1 MRKYLR
7 RPARDS
13 SITCALVGDLG
24 QGAVVVQAVDDQQH
38 HDARQ
43 QQDDKQRADAD
54 AWHPGYPQAHSGF
67 RCGGLAGDAF
77 QHVAQPAH
85 GHDAHVAAGQLLAQ
99 TVQHDLDGV
108 GVGFAVVREDLA
120 EQLRLVH
127 GVAAAGQQ
135 RRQGGMFATAS
146 RTAGADAAGRG

>member
-1 MRKYLR
+1 MPSNVLPCSARPGFQPPLR
-7 RPARDS
+7 GKRRGHLEVAVRREFQAAFQHAGGFHQRAVIS
-13 SITCALVGDLG
+13 LVGDLG

-85 GHDAHVAAGQLLAQ
+85 DGAARPRWRRGW
-99 TVQHDLDGV
+99 
-108 GVGFAVVREDLA
+108 
-120 EQLRLVH
+120 LRCR
-127 GVAAAGQQ
+127 A
-135 RRQGGMFATAS
+135 
-146 RTAGADAAGRG
+146 